1 MAEAEAQSQEA
12 QSQSQ
17 DPEAEL
23 PEDNDGARDFIRA
36 VGKLFKRARERA
48 GLSQQEAADRLN
60 YGVDMVG
67 SVESGRRV
75 ASPEMLLAAD
85 KLFGT
90 GGLLT
95 AVIDDLEKARTKAR
109 TRHPAW
115 FRVFARLEGKAVEI
129 HEYSTMVIPG
139 LLQTESYARALYGVR
154 QPPFSKET
162 IDTRVA
168 DRLERQK
175 ILHNWPPPKASF
187 VIEESVLRRQ
197 IGGREVH
204 RGQLLNLLRAAEL
217 PGTELQIMRTDQPE
231 HPGLTG
237 PFTLLTPKG
246 KSQLVY
252 IESHGQNRLITDAE
266 QVRLMA
272 ARYGSIRAQALN
284 FRESTELIEKL
295 LGEL

>member
-1 MAEAEAQSQEA
+1 MAEQPDA
-12 QSQSQ
+12 
-17 DPEAEL
+17 EAEL

-36 VGKLFKRARERA
+36 VGKMFKRARERA
-48 GLSQQEAADRLN
+48 GLSQPEAAAALN
-60 YGVDMVG
+60 YGVDMLS

-85 KLFGT
+85 KLFRAEGM
-90 GGLLT
+90 LV
-95 AVIDDLEKARTKAR
+95 AVSDDLEKARSKAR
-109 TRHPAW
+109 ARHPSW
-115 FRVFARLEGKAVEI
+115 FRKFAKLEGGAVEI

-139 LLQTESYARALYGVR
+139 LLQTEPYARALYGVR
-154 QPPFSKET
+154 QPPYAKED
-162 IDTRVA
+162 IDVLVA
-168 DRLERQK
+168 DRIERQK
-175 ILHNWPPPKASF
+175 ILHNWPPPKTSF
-187 VIEESVLRRQ
+187 VIEEVVLRRQ
-197 IGGREVH
+197 LGGDEVH

-217 PGTELQIMRTDQPE
+217 PGTELQIMPIAQQH

-237 PFTLLTPKG
+237 PFILLTPKS
-246 KSQLVY
+246 KPQLAY
-252 IESHGQNRLITDAE
+252 TESHGHNRLISDVE